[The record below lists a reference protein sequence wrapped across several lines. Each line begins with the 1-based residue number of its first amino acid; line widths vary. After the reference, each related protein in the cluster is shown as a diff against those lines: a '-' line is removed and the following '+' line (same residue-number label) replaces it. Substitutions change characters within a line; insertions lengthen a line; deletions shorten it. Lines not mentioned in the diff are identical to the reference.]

1 MGKIQS
7 FHANSQRETA
17 MVCYENEED
26 SNVHCIPEEPPL
38 IPRQPVDRRLQ
49 LRSLF
54 DAAVAAAQ
62 PALCLPP
69 HLPPRPKGRTIVIGA
84 GKASAAMARALED
97 HWDGPLEGLVI
108 TRYGYEVPCQRV
120 EIVQAAHPVP
130 DAAGLAATQRIRELV
145 TGLTADDLVIALI
158 SGGGSSLL
166 VAPGDGLTLQD
177 KQAVNTALLKSGAT
191 ISEMNCVRRHLSAV
205 KGGRLAAACHPAAV
219 LTLLISD
226 VPGDNPIDIASGPT
240 VADPTTCANALA
252 IIDRYR
258 IELPPAVRALL
269 DSGAGESV
277 KPGDARLARAETRM
291 ITAPQMALEAAAQV
305 ARAAG
310 LTPHILGD
318 SLEGEAR
325 DLGKALAGIARQVA
339 VHGEPFQAPCVL
351 LSGGESTVTLR
362 GQGRGGRNVE
372 FLLALGVALDGLA
385 GVYALAGDTDGVDG
399 AEEIAGALLTPDTL
413 SRAWAA
419 GINPRASL
427 DANDG
432 HGFFQALG
440 DSVIT
445 GPTLT
450 NVNDFRAIL
459 IEGGPA
465 P

>member
-1 MGKIQS
+1 
-7 FHANSQRETA
+7 
-17 MVCYENEED
+17 
-26 SNVHCIPEEPPL
+26 L
-38 IPRQPVDRRLQ
+38 IPRQPIDHRLQ
-49 LRSLF
+49 LCSLF

-69 HLPPRPKGRTIVIGA
+69 HLPTRPKGRTIVIGA

-108 TRYGYEVPCQRV
+108 TRYGYEVACERIQ
-120 EIVQAAHPVP
+120 IVQAAHPVP
-130 DAAGLAATQRIRELV
+130 DAAGLRATQHIQELV
-145 TGLTADDLVIALI
+145 SGLTADDLVIALI

-177 KQAVNTALLKSGAT
+177 KQALNTALLKSGAT
-191 ISEMNCVRRHLSAV
+191 ISEMNCVRRHLSAI
-205 KGGRLAAACHPAAV
+205 KGGRLAAACHPAQV